1 MATITYHNVG
11 IKAMSACVPSKIAYN
26 RDLNAIMEQEEVD
39 KVINSVGIHERRIC
53 ESDVCASDLCYKAAK
68 RLIEDNN
75 IDIASIDML
84 LFTSQTADY
93 RIPAT
98 SCILQHRL
106 NLPKSC
112 ACLDLSLGCSGYVYA
127 LSTAFA
133 YASLEGINRVL
144 LLDGETFSKIVN
156 PKDKVN
162 APLYGDAGT
171 ATLIEKG
178 GYKDSTFVLNTDGS
192 GEDSV
197 KIPAGMRNPVMID
210 SLEEKERENN
220 NIRTEMEIYMDG
232 MDVFN
237 FAISVVPKSIKEVA
251 KITQIELNDIDYLVF
266 HQSNK
271 FMTDFFIKRLK
282 FDEKKVPYCIAKYGN
297 TSSASIPLTIV
308 SELEQKLKGEKQVIM
323 CGFGAGLSWATALIH
338 YRDCHISPI
347 ITY

>member
-1 MATITYHNVG
+1 
-11 IKAMSACVPSKIAYN
+11 
-26 RDLNAIMEQEEVD
+26 
-39 KVINSVGIHERRIC
+39 
-53 ESDVCASDLCYKAAK
+53 
-68 RLIEDNN
+68 
-75 IDIASIDML
+75 
-84 LFTSQTADY
+84 
-93 RIPAT
+93 
-98 SCILQHRL
+98 
-106 NLPKSC
+106 
-112 ACLDLSLGCSGYVYA
+112 
-127 LSTAFA
+127 
-133 YASLEGINRVL
+133 
-144 LLDGETFSKIVN
+144 
-156 PKDKVN
+156 
-162 APLYGDAGT
+162 
-171 ATLIEKG
+171 
-178 GYKDSTFVLNTDGS
+178 
-192 GEDSV
+192 
-197 KIPAGMRNPVMID
+197 MRNPVMID